1 MNYQEVFS
9 WAEDKRG
16 KMVYVDDVPNGIA
29 CNCICPYCRE
39 SLIARHGSERAHGF
53 AHASKERGANLKICL
68 KVIVFKL
75 AEQIIKSE
83 KRIYMPSY
91 YGIFKPKSVEFET
104 VEINGDFERE
114 DRQPDIIA
122 TTKDNQKY
130 LIEFCFKDYVRHK
143 QRIDFENLNCLE
155 IDLVGQ
161 KIDDRDSLKK
171 FLLDCDGNRRWL
183 NNDTYFN
190 SIERKYKEA
199 GKPIRI
205 VSDDEC
211 TRCPLKHECCAV
223 KDKSSHCRLLTIFQ
237 NGKEFYLC
245 RVEEYTEKM
254 QAYHIRQE
262 EYDRCREEN
271 LRRYH
276 EILQNRRRMDKEKP
290 VVVFPKPET
299 KQVLQPE
306 HLQSDMND
314 NAVEK
319 TCFDCKKNLQWANRD
334 GWANCGCYGSLK
346 LPQQRVNPE
355 HAKVCPAFERKG

>member
-9 WAEDKRG
+9 WAENKSG
-16 KMVYVDDVPNGIA
+16 KMVYVDDVPNGVA

-39 SLIARHGSERAHGF
+39 NLVARHGTERAHGF

-75 AEQIIKSE
+75 AEQIIKTE
-83 KRIYMPSY
+83 KRIYIPSY
-91 YGIFKPKSVEFET
+91 YGIFKPKPVEFET

-143 QRIDFENLNCLE
+143 QEIDFENLNCLE
-155 IDLVGQ
+155 IDLAGQ
-161 KIDDRDSLKK
+161 KIDDRDSLKN
-171 FLLDCDGNRRWL
+171 FLLNCDGNRRWL

-190 SIERKYKEA
+190 SIEKRYKNA

-205 VSDDEC
+205 VSNEEC
-211 TRCPLKHECCAV
+211 AKCSLQHECCAV
-223 KDKSSHCRLLTIFQ
+223 KDKDSHWRFLTIFQ
-237 NGKEFYLC
+237 NGKEFHLC
-245 RVEEYTEKM
+245 RAEEYTKKM
-254 QAYHIRQE
+254 QAFCKRQE
-262 EYDRCREEN
+262 EYDRYWEEN

-276 EILQNRRRMDKEKP
+276 NILHNRRINEGKAVSDSLKSGI
-290 VVVFPKPET
+290 
-299 KQVLQPE
+299 KQVSKAKY
-306 HLQSDMND
+306 LQSDMNISS
-314 NAVEK
+314 VER
-319 TCFDCKKNLQWANRD
+319 TCFVCKKNLEWANKD

>member
-1 MNYQEVFS
+1 MDYQEVFS

-16 KMVYVDDVPNGIA
+16 KMVYVDDVPRGAA

-39 SLIARHGSERAHGF
+39 SLIARHGAERAHGF
-53 AHASKERGANLKICL
+53 AHAGKERGANLKICL
-68 KVIVFKL
+68 KVIIFKL

-91 YGIFKPKSVEFET
+91 YGIFKPKSIEFET

-114 DRQPDIIA
+114 DRQPDVIA

-143 QRIDFENLNCLE
+143 QRIDIENLNCLE
-155 IDLVGQ
+155 IDLAGQ
-161 KIDDRDSLKK
+161 KIDDRDSLKN
-171 FLLDCDGNRRWL
+171 FLLNCDENRRWL

-190 SIERKYKEA
+190 SIERKYKDA
-199 GKPIRI
+199 GKPIRV

-211 TRCPLKHECCAV
+211 ARCPLKHECCAV
-223 KDKSSHCRLLTIFQ
+223 KYKDSHWCLLAIVQ
-237 NGKEFYLC
+237 NGKEFHLC
-245 RVEEYTEKM
+245 KVEEYTEKM
-254 QAYHIRQE
+254 QAYRIRQE

-271 LRRYH
+271 LRRYQ
-276 EILQNRRRMDKEKP
+276 EILYNRKRMDRENSVAVSSKSEM
-290 VVVFPKPET
+290 

-306 HLQSDMND
+306 RLQAGMND
-314 NAVEK
+314 SIVEK

-346 LPQQRVNPE
+346 LPQQRVSPE
-355 HAKVCPAFERKG
+355 QAKVCPAFERKG

>member
-9 WAEDKRG
+9 WAENKSG
-16 KMVYVDDVPNGIA
+16 KMVYVDDVPNGVA

-39 SLIARHGSERAHGF
+39 NLVARHGTERAHGF
-53 AHASKERGANLKICL
+53 AHTSKERGANLKICL

-75 AEQIIKSE
+75 AEQIIKTE

-91 YGIFKPKSVEFET
+91 YGIFKPKSIEFET

-143 QRIDFENLNCLE
+143 QEIDLKNLNYLE
-155 IDLVGQ
+155 IDLAGQ

-171 FLLDCDGNRRWL
+171 FLVNCDRNRRWL

-190 SIERKYKEA
+190 SIERKYKDA

-211 TRCPLKHECCAV
+211 TRCSLGHCCAV
-223 KDKSSHCRLLTIFQ
+223 KDKNSPYRRLTIFQ
-237 NGKEFYLC
+237 NRKEFYLC
-245 RVEEYTEKM
+245 RT
-254 QAYHIRQE
+254 E

-276 EILQNRRRMDKEKP
+276 DILHNRRKIDEKNT
-290 VVVFPKPET
+290 VLSSRKSEV
-299 KQVLQPE
+299 KQVLLRD
-306 HLQSDMND
+306 HMQSGMNI
-314 NAVEK
+314 NPIERS
-319 TCFDCKKNLQWANRD
+319 CFDCEKNLQWANKD
-334 GWANCGCYGSLK
+334 GWANCGCYESLQIPK
-346 LPQQRVNPE
+346 RINPE
-355 HAKVCPAFERKG
+355 RAKTCILFKRKG